1 MAEAFLFLAVSHVE
15 MCSRAGGEAV
25 VVRIAAS
32 HVQCDFFSELSLRAV
47 PIDSDLPSTSSVGWS
62 VHSFVRSTFFISFRI
77 TQGRCWTRTALEEL
91 LPEIM
96 DFTRAAFGN
105 LERTMAAKADII
117 WRIGLVDQLLTFL
130 QELRRSLME
139 ELERIEEEEASALKA
154 EALQALLGEIKDGKL
169 ERFN

>member
-1 MAEAFLFLAVSHVE
+1 
-15 MCSRAGGEAV
+15 
-25 VVRIAAS
+25 
-32 HVQCDFFSELSLRAV
+32 
-47 PIDSDLPSTSSVGWS
+47 
-62 VHSFVRSTFFISFRI
+62 
-77 TQGRCWTRTALEEL
+77 
-91 LPEIM
+91 M